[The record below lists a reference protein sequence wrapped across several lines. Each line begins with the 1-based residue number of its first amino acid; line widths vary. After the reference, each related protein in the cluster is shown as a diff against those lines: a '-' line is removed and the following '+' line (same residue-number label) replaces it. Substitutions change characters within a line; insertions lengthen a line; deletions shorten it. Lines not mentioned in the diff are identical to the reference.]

1 MKKEQSILPV
11 KLVGLMLIDEPW
23 ARSGGIP
30 TSLTLTKNGIEL
42 ERGWQ
47 RDRQKVIAR
56 LKSAIANLEAE
67 QEAATHVL
75 H

>member
-1 MKKEQSILPV
+1 VKKEQSILPV

-23 ARSGGIP
+23 APSGSIP
-30 TSLTLTKNGIEL
+30 TRLVVTKNGIEL
-42 ERGWQ
+42 RRGWQ
-47 RDRQKVIAR
+47 NDRQKIIAR